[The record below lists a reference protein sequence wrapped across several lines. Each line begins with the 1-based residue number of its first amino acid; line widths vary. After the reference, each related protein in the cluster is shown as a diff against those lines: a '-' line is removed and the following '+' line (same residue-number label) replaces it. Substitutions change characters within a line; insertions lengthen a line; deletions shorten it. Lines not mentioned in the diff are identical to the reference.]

1 MSSKNPKRRE
11 YKVYLLLPVVD
22 KELKKL
28 PKNIQK
34 QIMDIIHS
42 LKFPFQVPAIRMRNK
57 KNTYR
62 AKTGNYRILYKIYIK
77 EVIVVIIRISHRKK
91 AYR

>member
-1 MSSKNPKRRE
+1 MPSKNPKRRE
-11 YKVYLLLPVVD
+11 YKVYLLPVAN

-34 QIMDIIHS
+34 QIMEIIYS
-42 LKFPFQVPAIRMRNK
+42 LKFPFQIPAIRMRNK
-57 KNTYR
+57 RNTYR
-62 AKTGNYRILYKIYIK
+62 AKMGNYRILYKIYIK
-77 EVIVVIIRISHRKK
+77 EEIVVIIRISHRKK